1 MSVWTTKLRG
11 PALGLTLATACI
23 LASPLQ
29 AAEQAKGSKQENIG
43 VASGLV
49 IGAVAGGPVGAVFG
63 VTAGALLGQRYHKQ
77 AEAKAALASNLSQ
90 SEAAR
95 GKLESD
101 LTQMQVRGE
110 QLGQAVD
117 RSKNLEASVGFRT
130 GDATLTDE
138 DVARLQTLGA
148 LAGALGEV
156 TVRVSGYADPRGSE
170 AFNAKLSESRAD
182 AVAHVLTEAGVS
194 PAHLMIESY
203 GEQKSTSA
211 TGDLDGYA
219 FERRVTVRIEP
230 ASTEAA
236 VARN

>member
-23 LASPLQ
+23 IASPLQ
-29 AAEQAKGSKQENIG
+29 AAEQAKASKQENIG
-43 VASGLV
+43 VASGFA
-49 IGAVAGGPVGAVFG
+49 IGAAAGGPVGAIIG
-63 VTAGALLGQRYHKQ
+63 AAAGALLGDRYHKQ
-77 AEAKAALASNLSQ
+77 AEAKAALASDLSQ

-95 GKLESD
+95 GKLQSD
-101 LTQMQVRGE
+101 LTQTQVRGE
-110 QLGQAVD
+110 QLGLALD

-130 GDATLTDE
+130 GDANLSDE

-156 TVRVSGYADPRGSE
+156 NVRVSGYADPRGSE
-170 AFNAKLSESRAD
+170 VFNAKLSESRAD

-194 PAHLMIESY
+194 PARLMIESY
-203 GEQKSTSA
+203 GEKDSKSA
-211 TGDLDGYA
+211 AGDLDGYA

-230 ASTEAA
+230 AGSESA